1 MLWHPLFGTFKVPRG
16 PIRAIEVGLLL
27 VVHPTLGE
35 MAQIRKQRK
44 YWTKHWDWDW
54 DWDENIGSVGNI

>member
-1 MLWHPLFGTFKVPRG
+1 MLWHPLFGAFKVPRR

-44 YWTKHWDWDW
+44 YWSKHW